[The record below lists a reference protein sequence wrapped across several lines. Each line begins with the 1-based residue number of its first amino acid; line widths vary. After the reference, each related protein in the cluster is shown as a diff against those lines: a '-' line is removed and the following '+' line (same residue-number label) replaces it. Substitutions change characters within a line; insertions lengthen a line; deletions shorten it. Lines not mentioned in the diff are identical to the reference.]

1 MNDRNAQDYNG
12 DLKMLFEPD
21 ELAAYEYR
29 KTSERKTFFEPERRL
44 VYAVLE
50 DAVLC
55 FQRFINAT
63 SKKEKQLYQEAAA
76 WIFER
81 EDKGIF
87 SFASICD
94 ICGFDP
100 DFLRMGLRR
109 RREQKR
115 LSGASGKAIAQLSQR
130 APRQLK
136 LHGYRRGDRASLRT
150 RGAVFLTARLR
161 YNKDDARTKDKGVE
175 FLPS

>member
-1 MNDRNAQDYNG
+1 MNDRDAPDYDG

-50 DAVLC
+50 DAILC

-63 SKKEKQLYQEAAA
+63 SKKEKQLYQDAAA

-81 EDKGIF
+81 EDNRIF
-87 SFASICD
+87 SFEFICD
-94 ICGFDP
+94 ICGFDA
-100 DFLRMGLRR
+100 DFLRMGLRKW
-109 RREQKR
+109 REQNR
-115 LSGASGKAIAQLSQR
+115 SSGASRKTIAQLSRR
-130 APRQLK
+130 ATRQLK
-136 LHGYRRGDRASLRT
+136 LYGYRRGDRASIRT
-150 RGAVFLTARLR
+150 RGAAFRSPVMTPLR
-161 YNKDDARTKDKGVE
+161 KE
-175 FLPS
+175 PL